1 MSEQKKSNICIAAD
15 ALISA
20 VLMAL
25 GYIFFGTIGTDL
37 SGIAIGIV
45 SVAVPVLIV
54 LYAVC
59 QKKLLLTVSLG
70 IKAIIVGVGSAVIL
84 KEVLEYHMLSL
95 EGIVMAVLAAALI
108 LAAVLSIKGLSY
120 ERLGTKLI
128 ILLAVGTVA
137 MGINT
142 YYSISSAIVLK
153 ELAGTMYYVSMVLQ
167 NLADV
172 FLWVAIILIGV
183 LRKNEKMKNAT
194 LHDAL

>member
-1 MSEQKKSNICIAAD
+1 MTF
-15 ALISA
+15 
-20 VLMAL
+20 
-25 GYIFFGTIGTDL
+25 GYIFPGAIGTDF
-37 SGIAIGIV
+37 SEIAIGIV

-54 LYAVC
+54 VYAVL

-70 IKAIIVGVGSAVIL
+70 IKAIIVGAGSAVIL

-95 EGIVMAVLAAALI
+95 GGIVMAVLAVVLI
-108 LAAVLSIKGLSY
+108 LAAALSVKGMSY
-120 ERLGTKLI
+120 ERLGIKLI

-142 YYSISSAIVLK
+142 YSSISSAIVLK

-172 FLWVAIILIGV
+172 FLWVALV
-183 LRKNEKMKNAT
+183 LTGIFNRKK
-194 LHDAL
+194 

>member
-1 MSEQKKSNICIAAD
+1 MSEQKKSNICIATD

-20 VLMAL
+20 LLMAL
-25 GYIFFGTIGTDL
+25 GFILSRAIGTDF
-37 SGIAIGIV
+37 SGIATGIV

-54 LYAVC
+54 LYAVF

-70 IKAIIVGVGSAVIL
+70 IKVIIVGAGSVVIL

-95 EGIVMAVLAAALI
+95 AGIVRAVLVAVLI
-108 LAAVLSIKGLSY
+108 LATVLSVKGLSY

-128 ILLAVGTVA
+128 VLLAVGTVA

-153 ELAGTMYYVSMVLQ
+153 EWAGTTYYVLMVLQ

-183 LRKNEKMKNAT
+183 LRRK
-194 LHDAL
+194 

>member
-20 VLMAL
+20 VLMAF
-25 GYIFFGTIGTDL
+25 GYIFPGHIGTDFL
-37 SGIAIGIV
+37 GIAIGIA

-54 LYAVC
+54 LYAVL
-59 QKKLLLTVSLG
+59 QKKLLLTISLG
-70 IKAIIVGVGSAVIL
+70 IKAIIVGAGSAVIL

-95 EGIVMAVLAAALI
+95 AGIVMAVLAAVLI
-108 LAAVLSIKGLSY
+108 LAAVLSVKGLSY

>member
-1 MSEQKKSNICIAAD
+1 MSEQKKSNICIAID

-20 VLMAL
+20 ALMAF
-25 GYIFFGTIGTDL
+25 GYIFFGTIGTDF

-54 LYAVC
+54 LYAVL

-70 IKAIIVGVGSAVIL
+70 IKAIIVGTGSAVIL

-95 EGIVMAVLAAALI
+95 AGIVMAVLAVVLL
-108 LAAVLSIKGLSY
+108 LAAILSVKGLSY
-120 ERLGTKLI
+120 DRLGTKLV
-128 ILLAVGTVA
+128 ILLAVGTIA

-142 YYSISSAIVLK
+142 YCSISSAIVLK

-183 LRKNEKMKNAT
+183 LRKK
-194 LHDAL
+194 